1 MAIANSYPMG
11 TPKSSDLLL
20 GTSVPNPNTDE
31 KATTRNFS
39 LSQIGSLI
47 NAGFAGGYTSY
58 VVKLDAA
65 AGAVPTVI
73 TLQNTTGLAFTWAR
87 DSAGIFTAT
96 TSAGGIPTNKFF
108 GSISGKSEPTV
119 HLQYGIKNLTTNTFT
134 ISNFNGASGATFD
147 GLSGC
152 YVEVRIYA

>member
-20 GTSVPNPNTDE
+20 GTSVPLPGTNE
-31 KATTRNFS
+31 KATTKNFS
-39 LSQIGSLI
+39 MSQVGALV
-47 NAGFAGGYTSY
+47 NTVNLGYTSY

-65 AGAVPTVI
+65 AGDVPTVV
-73 TLQNTTGLAFTWAR
+73 TLQNTTGLAFTWTR
-87 DSAGIFTAT
+87 NSAGIFTAT

-108 GSISGKSEPTV
+108 GSISGKSESPAY
-119 HLQYGIKNLTTNTFT
+119 LQYGIKNLTTNTFI
-134 ISNFNGASGATFD
+134 ISNFNGVSGATFD

>member
-20 GTSVPNPNTDE
+20 GTSVPSPGTNE

-39 LSQIGSLI
+39 LSQVGALV
-47 NAGFAGGYTSY
+47 NTVNLGYTSY
-58 VVKLDAA
+58 VVELNAG

-73 TLQNTTGLAFTWAR
+73 TLQNTTGLAFAWTR
-87 DSAGIFTAT
+87 NSAGVFTAT
-96 TSAGGIPTNKFF
+96 TSAEGIPANKFF
-108 GSISGKSEPTV
+108 GSISGKSEPAV
-119 HLQYGIKNLTTNTFT
+119 YLQYGIKTTTTNTFT
-134 ISNFNGASGATFD
+134 ISNFNGTNGTAND

-152 YVEVRIYA
+152 YVEIRIYA